1 MALKI
6 AITGGAG
13 FLGSSLAR
21 ELLKRGSAVGP
32 DGKLTEIGELV
43 LIDLVPA
50 AIADQ
55 RVRSIVV
62 EQLSAAALEGT
73 LGRDTDSVFHLAAV
87 VSAAAEADFDLG
99 MTVNVDGIRAVLER
113 CRQQARP
120 PRLVFTSSIAV
131 FGGALPAVVP
141 DGAAATPTNS
151 YGAQK
156 AIGELLVADYAR
168 KGFID
173 GRSLRLPTIVVRPGR
188 PNKAASSF
196 ASGMLRE
203 PLNGEAAICPISRDT
218 KVWILS
224 PRRAVAALIGA
235 HDLPAERWGARAA
248 LNLNGLSVTV
258 GEMAAALERVAGPKV
273 AGRIKWQPDAALQAI
288 VGGWPGDFDT
298 RRAAALGFTPDPDM
312 DAIIRAYIEDHLP
325 GGPR

>member
-6 AITGGAG
+6 VITGGAG

-21 ELLKRGSAVGP
+21 ALLQRGEAIGP
-32 DGKLTEIGELV
+32 DGKPSEIRELV
-43 LIDLVPA
+43 LVDLVAPTV
-50 AIADQ
+50 ADP
-55 RVRSIVV
+55 RVRTAVV
-62 EQLSAAALEGT
+62 PGLQPDALAAA

-99 MTVNVDGIRAVLER
+99 LSVNVDGTRCLLEACRAL
-113 CRQQARP
+113 ARP

-131 FGGALPAVVP
+131 FGGALPPVVP

-156 AIGELLVADYAR
+156 AIGELMVADYAR
-168 KGFID
+168 KGFVD
-173 GRSLRLPTIVVRPGR
+173 GRALRLPTIVVRPGK

-196 ASGMLRE
+196 ASGIIRE
-203 PLNGEAAICPISRDT
+203 PLNGEASVCPILPET

-224 PRRAVAALIGA
+224 PRRAVAALMGA
-235 HDLPAERWGARAA
+235 HDLPAERWGPRAA

-258 GEMAAALERVAGPKV
+258 GEMAAALERVAGAKV
-273 AGRIKWQPDAALQAI
+273 AARIKWQPDAALQAI
-288 VGGWPGDFDT
+288 VGGWPGEFDT
-298 RRAAALGFTPDPDM
+298 RRARALGFTPDADM

>member
-1 MALKI
+1 MSLKI
-6 AITGGAG
+6 VITGGAG

-21 ELLKRGSAVGP
+21 ALLKRGEAAGP
-32 DGKLTEIGELV
+32 DGTMQEIRQIMLV
-43 LIDLVPA
+43 DLVPP
-50 AIADQ
+50 
-55 RVRSIVV
+55 
-62 EQLSAAALEGT
+62 ALEDPRVKSMVVKGLHREALDAA

-99 MTVNVDGIRAVLER
+99 MTVNVDGTRTLLEC
-113 CRQQARP
+113 CRRLPKPA
-120 PRLVFTSSIAV
+120 RLVFTSSIAA
-131 FGGALPAVVP
+131 FGGVLPKVVP
-141 DGAAATPTNS
+141 DSQAATPTNS

-156 AIGELLVADYAR
+156 AIGELMVADYAR
-168 KGFID
+168 KGFVD
-173 GRSLRLPTIVVRPGR
+173 GRAMRLPTIVVRPGK

-203 PLNGEAAICPISRDT
+203 PLNGEAMSCPILPET

-224 PRRAVAALIGA
+224 PRRAVEALMGA
-235 HDLPAERWGARAA
+235 HDLPAETWGPRAA

-258 GEMAAALERVAGPKV
+258 GEMAAALDRVAGPTV
-273 AGRIKWQPDAALQAI
+273 SGRITWAPDKTLQTI

-298 RRAAALGFTPDPDM
+298 RRAAALGFKPDADI
-312 DAIIRAYIEDHLP
+312 DSIIRQYIEDYLP

>member
-21 ELLKRGSAVGP
+21 ALLQRGTAAGP
-32 DGKLTEIGELV
+32 DNVMTEIGELV

-50 AIADQ
+50 SIEDK

-62 EQLSAAALEGT
+62 KALSADALEAA

-113 CRQQARP
+113 CRKLPRP

-131 FGGALPAVVP
+131 FGGALPALVP

-173 GRSLRLPTIVVRPGR
+173 GRALRLPTIVVRPGR

-203 PLNGEAAICPISRDT
+203 PLNGEASICPISRDT

-235 HDLPAERWGARAA
+235 HDMAAERWGPRAA

-258 GEMAAALERVAGPKV
+258 GEMAAALERVAGPTV
-273 AGRIKWQPDAALQAI
+273 AGRIKWQPDPALQTI
-288 VGGWPGDFDT
+288 VGGWPGDFEA
-298 RRAAALGFTPDPDM
+298 RRAAALGFTPDADM
-312 DAIIRAYIEDHLP
+312 DSIIRAHIEDHLP

>member
-1 MALKI
+1 MSLKI
-6 AITGGAG
+6 VITGGAG

-21 ELLKRGSAVGP
+21 ALLQRGQAAGP
-32 DGKLTEIGELV
+32 DGKPAEIRELV
-43 LIDLVPA
+43 LVDLVPPA
-50 AIADQ
+50 VSDP
-55 RVRSIVV
+55 RVRPLVV
-62 EQLSAAALEGT
+62 PGLTPDVLATA

-99 MTVNVDGIRAVLER
+99 LTVNVDGTRALLEA
-113 CRQQARP
+113 CRALPRP

-131 FGGALPAVVP
+131 FGGALPARVP

-168 KGFID
+168 KGFVD

-196 ASGMLRE
+196 ASGIIRE
-203 PLNGEAAICPISRDT
+203 PLNGEPAVCPISRDT

-235 HDLPAERWGARAA
+235 HDLAAETWGPRSA
-248 LNLNGLSVTV
+248 LNLNGLTVTV
-258 GEMAAALERVAGPKV
+258 GEMADALVRVAGATV
-273 AGRIKWQPDAALQAI
+273 AGRIQWQPDAALQTI

-298 RRAAALGFTPDPDM
+298 QRAAALGFTPDRDM
-312 DAIIRAYIEDHLP
+312 DAIIRA
-325 GGPR
+325 